1 MHFPDYIVVGS
12 ILLLLLVISL
22 RCSRRAGRSTE
33 EFILAGR
40 RMPWW
45 LAGISIAVTQL
56 NANNVLQDTRKARED
71 GISGMWFSWNQI
83 IGQAIGT
90 AWFLRLWRRAG
101 FNTQMEF
108 YLARYTG
115 WQAHFTRLFDSF
127 MFGGVASLLWGA
139 MGLIGMKK
147 VLHVLFVIPPSIHV
161 IGLSL
166 PTDWFIITGLV
177 TLSLTFTIL
186 AGVHGVV
193 WTDLAEFLIA
203 IFATY
208 FLLFLVLHQVGWGE
222 GLRARLA
229 TLGPATRHS
238 LDFLPPWGLILVY
251 YLFVSPFLN
260 QGGWSPA
267 IQRCLCV
274 KDECEVVYTSIS
286 NSILTFA
293 VRGVPFIIIGL
304 CAWILVPDAEILARF
319 PPLHMPDGSLM
330 PDRER
335 IYPLLA
341 MRLLPTGMLGMAV
354 GAFLC
359 AFIVA
364 LSTNI
369 HNSTAVFVNDCYRA
383 YISPNRED
391 HHYVTAARVYIVF
404 ATLITILFGVSVD
417 NILAD
422 QYADH
427 YPGGRGGL
435 RQIVALRLVAGQ
447 WLGRGCGANFKR
459 RRPCILFD
467 SAREAASGIS
477 GSFRWPLR
485 KRWLLHFRAIYSRS
499 LFHAGGTRRHGSHP
513 SRTKAHFRR
522 FTNWS
527 GHLDFGDP
535 CVPARHP
542 NPIPWVCNW
551 DLQSQ
556 LLPSISVMLG
566 AMMLFFLGFDLYAA
580 AAAIAALASWLWI
593 RYLVRRLYPREN
605 TTPLHV
611 PFSDGTPCRS
621 SICHGN
627 GAT

>member
-1 MHFPDYIVVGS
+1 VHFPDYIVVGS

-147 VLHVLFVIPPSIHV
+147 VLHVLFVIPPSIQI

-304 CAWILVPDAEILARF
+304 CAWILVPDAELLSRF
-319 PPLHMPDGSLM
+319 PPLHLPDGSLM

-404 ATLITILFGVSVD
+404 ATLITILFGISVD
-417 NILAD
+417 NILAANMLIITLVVGAGFVKLLRFVWWRVNGSAEVAA
-422 QYADH
+422 QISSVTGLAFFLTP
-427 YPGGRGGL
+427 PGKRLQVFLAHSVGL
-435 RQIVALRLVAGQ
+435 SGNDGFYISAQFTLVAFST
-447 WLGRGCGANFKR
+447 LAALAVMALT
-459 RRPCILFD
+459 RP
-467 SAREAASGIS
+467 E
-477 GSFRWPLR
+477 P
-485 KRWLLHFRAIYSRS
+485 
-499 LFHAGGTRRHGSHP
+499 
-513 SRTKAHFRR
+513 KAHLSAFYDLVRP
-522 FTNWS
+522 
-527 GHLDFGDP
+527 FGFWGPVRSSDASEPDP
-535 CVPARHP
+535 FG
-542 NPIPWVCNW
+542 
-551 DLQSQ
+551 LQ
-556 LLPSISVMLG
+556 LGLTIAIIAINIGVLG
-566 AMMLFFLGFDLYAA
+566 AMLLFFLGFDLYAA

-593 RYLVRRLYPREN
+593 RHLVRRLYPREN

-611 PFSDGTPCRS
+611 PFSDGTAVPEL
-621 SICHGN
+621 
-627 GAT
+627 